1 MKMNTLKKITALLF
15 ALTVHSML
23 ASAQFVSVEI
33 KASGLTCSMC
43 SNSIDKA
50 LRTLPF
56 IKDVA
61 AHLQT
66 TSFTVTFN
74 TDAPIQLEDMKD
86 KIEGAGFFVA
96 GMTATY
102 HFNNQKITN
111 DSHISIEK
119 NDYHFV
125 DVSEQILNGDV
136 AFKVMDKGY
145 MLAKEY
151 KKYKKKSSI
160 PCIKNSTSCSPT
172 AGTKTYHVTL

>member
-1 MKMNTLKKITALLF
+1 MKNLKKITAILF
-15 ALTVHSML
+15 VLIIHS
-23 ASAQFVSVEI
+23 AVANAQFVSVEI

-50 LRTLPF
+50 LRTILYV
-56 IKDVA
+56 KDVKVD
-61 AHLQT
+61 LQT
-66 TSFTVTFN
+66 TSFTVNFN
-74 TDAPIQLEDMKD
+74 TDATVQLEDMKN

-111 DSHISIEK
+111 DSHLSIEK

-125 DVSEQILNGDV
+125 DVSEQILSGDV
-136 AFKVMDKGY
+136 AFKLMDKGY
-145 MLAKEY
+145 MLSKDY
-151 KKYKKKSSI
+151 KNYKKKSAI

>member
-1 MKMNTLKKITALLF
+1 MKMKTLKKIIALF
-15 ALTVHSML
+15 FILTINS
-23 ASAQFVSVEI
+23 AIANAQFVSVEI

-50 LRTLPF
+50 LRTLTF
-56 IKDVA
+56 VKEVTVN
-61 AHLQT
+61 LQT
-66 TSFTVTFN
+66 TSFTVTFK
-74 TDAPIQLEDMKD
+74 TDAPVQLEDMKN

-111 DSHISIEK
+111 DSHLSIEK

-145 MLAKEY
+145 MLTKEY
-151 KKYKKKSSI
+151 KKHKKKSAI
-160 PCIKNSTSCSPT
+160 PCIKNGTSCSPT

>member
-1 MKMNTLKKITALLF
+1 MKTLKKITALLF
-15 ALTVHSML
+15 VLMIHS
-23 ASAQFVSVEI
+23 AIANAQFVSVEI

-56 IKDVA
+56 VKDIT
-61 AHLQT
+61 AHLET

-96 GMTATY
+96 GMTASY

-111 DSHISIEK
+111 DSHLSIEK

-125 DVSEQILNGDV
+125 DVS
-136 AFKVMDKGY
+136 
-145 MLAKEY
+145 
-151 KKYKKKSSI
+151 
-160 PCIKNSTSCSPT
+160 
-172 AGTKTYHVTL
+172 